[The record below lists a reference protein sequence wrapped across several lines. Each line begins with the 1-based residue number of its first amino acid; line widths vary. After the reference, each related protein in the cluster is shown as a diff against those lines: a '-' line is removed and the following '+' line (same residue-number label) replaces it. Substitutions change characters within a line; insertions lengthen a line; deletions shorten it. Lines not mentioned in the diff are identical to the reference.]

1 MTAQPQRI
9 GFLLWP
15 ATRALTLSLAEE
27 ALRAAR
33 RLHPEALYEPLFLL
47 AEAPAEE
54 EG

>member
-27 ALRAAR
+27 AL
-33 RLHPEALYEPLFLL
+33 
-47 AEAPAEE
+47 
-54 EG
+54 